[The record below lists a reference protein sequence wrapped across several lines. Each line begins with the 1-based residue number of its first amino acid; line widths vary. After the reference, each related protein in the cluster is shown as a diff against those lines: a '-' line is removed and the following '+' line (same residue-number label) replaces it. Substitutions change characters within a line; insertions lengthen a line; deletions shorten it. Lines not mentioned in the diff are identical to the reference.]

1 MTDRDM
7 LARQHLGLVHALC
20 KRFVGKG
27 IEYEELFSAG
37 CLGLSKA
44 INNFD
49 ESRNLQFSTYAFPV
63 IIGELKRLFRD
74 GGAVKVSRSVR
85 ELSLKAARLNSE
97 SLKENGAE
105 LSVSQLAEKLNV
117 SAEKIVEALG
127 SARAPLSLTAEYDE
141 DGNPQLDVPIPDI
154 QDEISERLSLEQA
167 LNALEEQDRRL
178 IRLGDD
184 SGSGKPQ
191 RKKDFITNKAVL
203 KFKSFDRGVLIRS
216 GAHTG
221 TPQKTFLLY
230 QGAHMGAPLH
240 R

>member
-178 IRLGDD
+178 IRLRYYQSKTQSETARMLGMTQVQV
-184 SGSGKPQ
+184 S
-191 RKKDFITNKAVL
+191 RREKKILSQIRLYLN
-203 KFKSFDRGVLIRS
+203 SSHLIVEC
-216 GAHTG
+216 
-221 TPQKTFLLY
+221 
-230 QGAHMGAPLH
+230 
-240 R
+240 